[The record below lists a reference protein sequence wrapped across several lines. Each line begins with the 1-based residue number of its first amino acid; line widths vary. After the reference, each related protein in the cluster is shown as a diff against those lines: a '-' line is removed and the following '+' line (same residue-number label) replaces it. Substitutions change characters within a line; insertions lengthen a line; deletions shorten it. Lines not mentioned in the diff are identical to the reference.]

1 MSIPE
6 YHLPW
11 YLIIFQRPVHA
22 PDVSHGTHAPA
33 VQHQLPPV
41 HLLRVWLAGRV
52 LRWLVRGLSTVP
64 AQVRDVGRGAAAVQR
79 AVCQGQHWQGPGP
92 GQPVWD
98 YQVSFTMHNG
108 GSRGKFPGV
117 VISWFYEN
125 YGVEKISIQ
134 IDVGSGSL
142 SNLTYL
148 GVEAQ
153 SESVT

>member
-1 MSIPE
+1 
-6 YHLPW
+6 
-11 YLIIFQRPVHA
+11 
-22 PDVSHGTHAPA
+22 
-33 VQHQLPPV
+33 
-41 HLLRVWLAGRV
+41 
-52 LRWLVRGLSTVP
+52 
-64 AQVRDVGRGAAAVQR
+64 
-79 AVCQGQHWQGPGP
+79 
-92 GQPVWD
+92 
-98 YQVSFTMHNG
+98 MHNG